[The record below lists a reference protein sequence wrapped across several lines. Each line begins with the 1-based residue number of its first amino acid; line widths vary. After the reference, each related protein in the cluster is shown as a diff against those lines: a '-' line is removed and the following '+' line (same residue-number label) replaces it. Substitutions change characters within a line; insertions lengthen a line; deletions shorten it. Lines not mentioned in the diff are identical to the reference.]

1 MPRELIDRARQLSRG
16 TADWEVVE
24 PRDAATIVLLR
35 DTVAEQAG
43 PGQAGSSI
51 EVLLQRRSATMNF
64 AAGMYVFPGGAV
76 DAADRKQAASH
87 AQRVLQSVPVAS
99 AGDSLECRIAAV
111 RETNEEAG
119 VTGLN
124 LMDLAYC
131 AHWVTPEVE
140 KRRFDTRFY
149 AAAVPAEAVNPVVSA
164 EWDTSVWAPVDE
176 ALSRHQRG
184 DMPML
189 PPTSA
194 TLAVISAATTAAR
207 EAVGDRVSAQHVV
220 AVLADRPV
228 IPLLPRAV
236 STGRP
241 EPDDL
246 RWVLVRYDTGE
257 VLASTGGPPAG
268 TEVGGLLA
276 SRSDGDQETGAP

>member
-16 TADWEVVE
+16 TADWGVVE

-35 DTVAEQAG
+35 DTAAEQAG
-43 PGQAGSSI
+43 VGREGSSI
-51 EVLLQRRSATMNF
+51 EVLLQRRSAAMNF

-76 DAADRKQAASH
+76 DAADREQAAGLGH
-87 AQRVLQSVPVAS
+87 GLDQSVPVTA

-111 RETNEEAG
+111 RETSEEAG
-119 VTGLN
+119 VIGLD

-149 AAAVPAEAVNPVVSA
+149 AAAVPAESVNPVVSA
-164 EWDTSVWAPVDE
+164 EWDTSVWVPVDE

-194 TLAVISAATTAAR
+194 TLAVVSAATTAAR
-207 EAVGDRVSAQHVV
+207 EAVGDRVKAQHVV
-220 AVLADRPV
+220 AELADRPV
-228 IPLLPRAV
+228 IPFLPRAI

-257 VLASTGGPPAG
+257 VLAPTSGPPAG
-268 TEVGGLLA
+268 TEAGGLLA
-276 SRSDGDQETGAP
+276 SRSAGDQETDAP